1 MKEILQ
7 FYYIASRLRK
17 HLLLALLLVCQNS
30 LAIAETS
37 PLRGVISTVG
47 SDTLSRLISQWSE
60 AFQQRHPQILL
71 ELHTGG
77 SSSAATALISG
88 TTLLA
93 PMSRRISPQ
102 ESDQFLANHG
112 YAVTEVKLAEDRI
125 AVFVHPDNPLNHL
138 TLQQLDAIFS
148 VTRLRGYPNRL
159 THWSQLKD
167 SAGWSNRHIAVF
179 SRSVTSGTYGDF
191 RELAL
196 AGGDFISQL
205 VELPGSIAVVR
216 GVSVT
221 KNAIGF
227 SSVAYQEP
235 NIKLLSL
242 QKQASSPPSHP
253 LDNTADYPLARTLY
267 LYINQPPDTPLPEHY
282 RAWLAFIFSN
292 QGQAILQASGLRP
305 LPENPHEVLLH
316 IFGSGAS

>member
-1 MKEILQ
+1 MLH
-7 FYYIASRLRK
+7 FYYKELRLSK
-17 HLLLALLLVCQNS
+17 QLLLVLLLVSQSS

-37 PLRGVISTVG
+37 ALRGVISTVG
-47 SDTLSRLISQWSE
+47 SDTLSRLISHWSE
-60 AFQQRHPQILL
+60 AFQQHHPQILL

-93 PMSRRISPQ
+93 PMSRRMSPQ
-102 ESDQFLANHG
+102 EARQFQANHG
-112 YAVTEVKLAEDRI
+112 YAVTEVSLAEDRI
-125 AVFVHPDNPLNHL
+125 AVFVHPNNPLSHL
-138 TLQQLDAIFS
+138 TLTQLDAIFS
-148 VTRLRGYPNRL
+148 STRLRGHPTAL
-159 THWSQLKD
+159 SHWNQLQD

-216 GVSVT
+216 GVSAT
-221 KNAIGF
+221 ENAIGF

-242 QKQASSPPSHP
+242 QKQALSPLSHP
-253 LDNTADYPLARTLY
+253 LDDTADYPLARTLY

-282 RAWLAFIFSN
+282 RAWLAFIFSDE
-292 QGQAILQASGLRP
+292 GQAILQASGLRP
-305 LPENPHEVLLH
+305 LPENPHEALLQ
-316 IFGSGAS
+316 FFEAGAS